1 MKVTER
7 TRTIDI
13 RERIARLAS
22 GAVIVASICYW
33 IAQIVGVI
41 EMLRLAYG

>member
-1 MKVTER
+1 MQQHSR
-7 TRTIDI
+7 AMDI
-13 RERIARLAS
+13 RERIALVVSSA
-22 GAVIVASICYW
+22 IVLVSTCYW